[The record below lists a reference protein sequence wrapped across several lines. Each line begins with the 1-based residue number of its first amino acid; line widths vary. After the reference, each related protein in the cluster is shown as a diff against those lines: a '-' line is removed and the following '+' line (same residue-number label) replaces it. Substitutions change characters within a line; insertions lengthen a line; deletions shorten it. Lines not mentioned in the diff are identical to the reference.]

1 MPTRHAL
8 QSARPDIRRIS
19 PIEFHVLT
27 EGIVR
32 QARAAQAA
40 AITGAVV
47 QAFAAVA
54 RGVRWLS
61 SALHET
67 FTLRDTMMPARQRSV
82 MLHPNH
88 YQ

>member
-8 QSARPDIRRIS
+8 QSERPEIRRIS
-19 PIEFHVLT
+19 STEFHVLT
-27 EGIVR
+27 GRIVR
-32 QARAAQAA
+32 EARAAQAA
-40 AITGAVV
+40 AIGRAVV
-47 QAFAAVA
+47 EAFAAAA

-67 FTLRDTMMPARQRSV
+67 FALRDTLMPARQRTRTH
-82 MLHPNH
+82 HPNH